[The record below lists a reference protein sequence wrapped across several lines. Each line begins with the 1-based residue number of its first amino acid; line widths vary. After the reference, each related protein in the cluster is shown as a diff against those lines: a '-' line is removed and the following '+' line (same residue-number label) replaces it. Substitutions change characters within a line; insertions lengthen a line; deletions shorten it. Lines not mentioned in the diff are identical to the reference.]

1 MSSSST
7 DKAALQNLRRHPNVH
22 TVFYNPGI
30 LDEKMDEKMLMRS
43 SEKSAEEKELK
54 TKRDRIRAELIFD
67 SCELGSRI
75 ASYLLY
81 HGPMK
86 WTPQSHFVADG
97 CGQSCG
103 CCRSRNNEDLGGC
116 EICEMGW
123 TMSCVSR
130 SCLSLTNK
138 YAAEH
143 ERLHMHCSCGQ
154 CRDEWLKRGWIC
166 PGLYH
171 LLEN

>member
-1 MSSSST
+1 
-7 DKAALQNLRRHPNVH
+7 
-22 TVFYNPGI
+22 
-30 LDEKMDEKMLMRS
+30 MLTRS
-43 SEKSAEEKELK
+43 SEKSAEDVESIKDQALVRQRTFRTIQKMTEIEVSQPFPS
-54 TKRDRIRAELIFD
+54 RSWIFD

-86 WTPQSHFVADG
+86 WTPQSHFVAYG

-171 LLEN
+171 LLENSCPQEEAPPLKN

>member
-1 MSSSST
+1 MASSST
-7 DKAALQNLRRHPNVH
+7 DKAALQNLRIHPDVH
-22 TVFYNPGI
+22 TVFYN
-30 LDEKMDEKMLMRS
+30 
-43 SEKSAEEKELK
+43 
-54 TKRDRIRAELIFD
+54 T
-67 SCELGSRI
+67 GSRI

-86 WTPQSHFVADG
+86 WTPQSHFVAYG